1 MTKIK
6 SGNYTISFHN
16 VLACTEMW
24 KMMEHLSVSVES
36 TLYLTLVQ
44 VFFILIKTS
53 ELSLKM
59 GRVNGALGAV
69 L

>member
-16 VLACTEMW
+16 ISACTEMW
-24 KMMEHLSVSVES
+24 RMLEHLSVGVGS

-44 VFFILIKTS
+44 AFLILIKTG
-53 ELSLKM
+53 ELSFKM
-59 GRVNGALGAV
+59 G
-69 L
+69 